1 LPAVVEPGRQRG
13 IIMPIGGAEDK
24 TRDPRVLRRFVA
36 LCGAK
41 PKIVVIPTAS
51 SRKDIGAEY
60 TKLFMELGAGAVDVL
75 NLNEREQCSDE
86 RVIATLSAADGVFM
100 TGGKQMRLS
109 TTLGGTPVAKL
120 LRRMNASGIPVAGT
134 SAGAA
139 IIPEHMIASGDEGA
153 TPHEGMVSLA
163 PGLGFTN
170 KVMVDQ
176 HFRQRDRMGRLIT
189 ALAYNPFAVGLG
201 IDEDTAAI
209 IHGDN
214 VIEVVGSGAVT
225 VVDPSQLTHT
235 SIDEA
240 ERGEPVSMINL
251 RVHILVEGGRFDLER
266 RAALLK

>member
-1 LPAVVEPGRQRG
+1 MPAVVESGRQRG
-13 IIMPIGGAEDK
+13 AIMPIGGAEDK
-24 TRDPRVLRRFVA
+24 TREPRVLKRFVT
-36 LCGAK
+36 LCGTK
-41 PKIVVIPTAS
+41 PNIVVIPTAS

-60 TKLFMELGAGAVDVL
+60 TRLFTELGAGEVHVL
-75 NLNEREQCSDE
+75 NLIEREQCFDE
-86 RVIATLSAADGVFM
+86 RVIAVLNAADGVFM

-109 TTLGGTPVAKL
+109 TTLGGTPVAKV
-120 LRRMNASGIPVAGT
+120 LRRLNADGRPVAGT

-153 TPHEGMVSLA
+153 TPHEGMVTLA

-176 HFRQRDRMGRLIT
+176 HFRQRDRIGRLIT

-214 VIEVVGSGAVT
+214 MIEVVGSGAVT

-240 ERGEPVSMINL
+240 ERGQPVSMINL
-251 RVHILVEGGRFDLER
+251 RVHILVEGGRFDLDR
-266 RAALLK
+266 RAAILK